1 MNHSRATKR
10 GRSALPAIGLA
21 LVGALFAMCVL
32 MLGHA
37 ASAHAEHR
45 AGVSAGAAAA
55 ASAVAQQPVT
65 TVHAGN
71 GHEDHAAARAAAPP
85 ADAGAIP
92 LVAAA
97 AFAAVAPAPAALAE
111 AAAANGLG
119 GMHGDAHGAMMLMVC
134 VMALLTAAVLL
145 LAPRVLR
152 GLRPRF
158 APLRAR
164 ALVVAA
170 RLPEPRPPSLIV
182 LSISR
187 T

>member
-1 MNHSRATKR
+1 MSHSRATKR
-10 GRSALPAIGLA
+10 GRSALPAVGLA
-21 LVGALFAMCVL
+21 LVAALFAMCVL

-45 AGVSAGAAAA
+45 AGVSAGAA
-55 ASAVAQQPVT
+55 SAVAPQPVIA
-65 TVHAGN
+65 VHTGN
-71 GHEDHAAARAAAPP
+71 GHEDHAAARAAAAP
-85 ADAGAIP
+85 AASGAIP
-92 LVAAA
+92 FVAAA
-97 AFAAVAPAPAALAE
+97 ASAAVTPAPAAVGAE
-111 AAAANGLG
+111 AASANGLG

-134 VMALLTAAVLL
+134 AMALLTVAVLL

-164 ALVVAA
+164 ALIAAA
-170 RLPEPRPPSLIV
+170 RLPKPRPPSLIV

>member
-1 MNHSRATKR
+1 MSHSRATKR
-10 GRSALPAIGLA
+10 GRSALPAVGLA
-21 LVGALFAMCVL
+21 LVAALFAMCVL

-45 AGVSAGAAAA
+45 AGVSAGSVA
-55 ASAVAQQPVT
+55 ASAVAPQPVIA
-65 TVHAGN
+65 VHTGN
-71 GHEDHAAARAAAPP
+71 GHEDHAAALDPAAP
-85 ADAGAIP
+85 AASGAIP

-97 AFAAVAPAPAALAE
+97 ASAAVIPAPAAVGAE
-111 AAAANGLG
+111 AASANGLG

-134 VMALLTAAVLL
+134 AMALLTVAVLL

-164 ALVVAA
+164 ALIAAA
-170 RLPEPRPPSLIV
+170 RLPKPRPPSLIV